1 MPESF
6 DSVTQ
11 KLLDSA
17 AAEVD
22 PEKQSTIVK
31 SLKTVV
37 DAQAILTPEPNPVPE
52 PTGFKAFLDRHA
64 DSLIKVGGT
73 LGVVSIIA
81 IIEAKGDVIFRSKA
95 TKYLT

>member
-1 MPESF
+1 MSESF

-11 KLLDSA
+11 KLLDAA

-31 SLKTVV
+31 SLKTIV
-37 DAQAILTPEPNPVPE
+37 DAQVLTEPAPTEPE

-64 DSLIKVGGT
+64 DALIKVGGT
-73 LGVVSIIA
+73 LGVVTIIA
-81 IIEAKGDVIFRSKA
+81 AIEAKGDVIFRSKA
-95 TKYLT
+95 TKYL